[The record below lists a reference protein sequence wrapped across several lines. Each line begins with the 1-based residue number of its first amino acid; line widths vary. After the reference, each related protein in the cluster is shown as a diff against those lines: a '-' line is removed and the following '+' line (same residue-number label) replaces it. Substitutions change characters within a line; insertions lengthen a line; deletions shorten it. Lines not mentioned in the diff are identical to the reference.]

1 MYTKG
6 EILQMVPLERLRQ
19 MRDQSAIWLGL
30 VSGIAEETRSPTCAS
45 LYIEI
50 AGWHRQL
57 TDVVECLERRDN
69 AGGQ

>member
-19 MRDQSAIWLGL
+19 MRDQSDVWLAQ
-30 VSGIAEETRSPTCAS
+30 VADIRDKTENPTCAS
-45 LYIEI
+45 LCIEL
-50 AGWHRQL
+50 AGWNRQL
-57 TDVVECLERRDN
+57 TDVVEYLERRDN